1 MKKER
6 VAVYIDGGNTYRK
19 LKGFG
24 LPEDGM
30 RVDYPA
36 MVKHLVGDR
45 ELISKRYYIGQVRNF
60 DNSAKS
66 EELVR
71 KQQRFLETLRSGGFD
86 VKTGKIMYDADRI
99 REKGVD
105 VQLAVDLV
113 VGASDNLY
121 DTAIVISSDTD
132 LIPAIKYASNWKKK
146 NIEYVGFTGSP
157 SFGMI
162 RECTTQRLFTAQD
175 LRPFQYTKSKK

>member
-1 MKKER
+1 MKRER
-6 VAVYIDGGNTYRK
+6 IAVYIDGGNTYRK
-19 LKGFG
+19 LKGFK
-24 LPEDGM
+24 LPEEGM

-36 MVKHLVGDR
+36 MIKHFVGDR
-45 ELISKRYYIGQVRNF
+45 ELVSQRYYIGQVRNF
-60 DNSAKS
+60 DNSPKS

-71 KQQRFLETLRSGGFD
+71 KQQKFLDTLRNGGFS

-113 VGASDNLY
+113 VGASDNLF

-132 LIPAIKYASNWKKK
+132 LIPAIKYVTHRKKK
-146 NIEYVGFTGSP
+146 DVEYIGFAGSP

-162 RECTTQRLFTAQD
+162 RECTTQRILTVQD
-175 LRPFQYTKSKK
+175 LRPFQYLKIK